1 MCFPSYLLFK
11 SLTKFILIQFL
22 VVDIIM
28 WKILENFPKT
38 GHWSVE
44 ARGYVKNSLDK
55 NYLIKHHPF
64 DTGKGL
70 SNE

>member
-28 WKILENFPKT
+28 WKILENVRKQVT
-38 GHWSVE
+38 EVLKLGAMSKIVWT
-44 ARGYVKNSLDK
+44 RT
-55 NYLIKHHPF
+55 I
-64 DTGKGL
+64 
-70 SNE
+70 